1 MAKILTDAELLHIVT
16 TCIVGGEIDDRD
28 QYMRFLEDLA
38 DAVTMH
44 FGGERGRVTPAD
56 SELPYTVTIH
66 WNDSVPDGGGIYQGY
81 DTDEDWSDLE

>member
-38 DAVTMH
+38 QVVTSH
-44 FGGERGRVTPAD
+44 FGGRLG
-56 SELPYTVTIH
+56 TVSPPGYALSWTVAIH
-66 WNDSVPDGGGIYQGY
+66 RDENVPEGGGIYKHY
-81 DTDEDWSDLE
+81 DQDVDWSDLE